1 MNINDIVNAIHNT
14 IEDYAIDT
22 DNGEERE
29 DRPCGRHLELS
40 SLLLTFPSMIEPVLY
55 SYYNSRS

>member
-1 MNINDIVNAIHNT
+1 MATRLSYIVNAIHNT

-40 SLLLTFPSMIEPVLY
+40 SLLLTFPVHDRTSTL
-55 SYYNSRS
+55 